1 MKFKANTLED
11 LEEIAE
17 AFLELFAHHQIFAFK
32 GEMGVGKT
40 TFISYLAKKM
50 GIEEQVSSPTF
61 GYVNEY
67 ESPRFGIVYHFD
79 LYRINDE
86 EEALDIGIEDYI
98 YGNHIVFIE
107 WAENI
112 ANLLPEN
119 CVWVNMTKVNNE
131 GRTIEVII

>member
-1 MKFKANTLED
+1 MKFQANTIED
-11 LEEIAE
+11 LKEISQD
-17 AFLELFAHHQIFAFK
+17 FLTLFKQHQVFAFK

-40 TFISYLAKKM
+40 TFISYLAKAM

-67 ESPRFGIVYHFD
+67 ESPDFGVVYHFD
-79 LYRINDE
+79 LYRIDNE
-86 EEALDIGIEDYI
+86 EEALEIGIEDYI
-98 YGNHIVFIE
+98 YEDHIVFIE

-119 CVWVNMTKVNNE
+119 CVWVNMTKENDE
-131 GRTIEVII
+131 GRTIEVDI

>member
-1 MKFKANTLED
+1 
-11 LEEIAE
+11 
-17 AFLELFAHHQIFAFK
+17 
-32 GEMGVGKT
+32 
-40 TFISYLAKKM
+40 
-50 GIEEQVSSPTF
+50 
-61 GYVNEY
+61 
-67 ESPRFGIVYHFD
+67 

-98 YGNHIVFIE
+98 YDNHIVFIE

>member
-1 MKFKANTLED
+1 MKFQANTIED
-11 LEEIAE
+11 LKEISQD
-17 AFLELFAHHQIFAFK
+17 FLTLFKEHQVFAFK

-40 TFISYLAKKM
+40 TFISYLAKAM

-67 ESPRFGIVYHFD
+67 ESPDFGVVYHFD
-79 LYRINDE
+79 LYRIDNE
-86 EEALDIGIEDYI
+86 EEALEIGIEDYI
-98 YGNHIVFIE
+98 YEDHIVFIE

-119 CVWVNMTKVNNE
+119 CVWVNMTKENDE
-131 GRTIEVII
+131 GRTIEVDI